1 MLPGLLYCTLY
12 ADQLSFGLEF
22 VFEAWRWLTTAVTTT
37 PPQLSERVKSPR
49 RLCRNWA
56 DHCAMRYLGF
66 DDPHRGVN
74 GMVRTARMG
83 RIQLG
88 WSVLEFPRLDETYQ
102 DRNFGMERNVQDGNF
117 GDEREYQDSSL
128 MTKEFLT
135 NQWHYLTQRQK
146 VALPILIILPALR
159 PTPLLF
165 ERILVSIVANVFVL
179 EMIKRLPGPPL
190 NQKIRWF
197 VIVLIAVLVVWCR
210 SLPVE
215 IHDDVF
221 NAKDGKYNTY
231 IYTIRRGGPVFFTV
245 VGTIYDVARAFKRI
259 SAI

>member
-1 MLPGLLYCTLY
+1 
-12 ADQLSFGLEF
+12 
-22 VFEAWRWLTTAVTTT
+22 
-37 PPQLSERVKSPR
+37 
-49 RLCRNWA
+49 
-56 DHCAMRYLGF
+56 
-66 DDPHRGVN
+66 
-74 GMVRTARMG
+74 
-83 RIQLG
+83 
-88 WSVLEFPRLDETYQ
+88 
-102 DRNFGMERNVQDGNF
+102 
-117 GDEREYQDSSL
+117 
-128 MTKEFLT
+128 MTIEFLT

-221 NAKDGKYNTY
+221 NAKDGNYNTY
-231 IYTIRRGGPVFFTV
+231 ILPYGAEDQSFSPLSVPYTMSRERSNGSVQFELAKLG
-245 VGTIYDVARAFKRI
+245 R
-259 SAI
+259 